1 MTPKTKQHIEH
12 DSMTLAKDATTWRKG
27 RGRFKQESTS
37 VKRRAGRSW
46 DSGQVAIWKVS

>member
-1 MTPKTKQHIEH
+1 MTPKTKQRIER

-27 RGRFKQESTS
+27 RGCFKQESTS